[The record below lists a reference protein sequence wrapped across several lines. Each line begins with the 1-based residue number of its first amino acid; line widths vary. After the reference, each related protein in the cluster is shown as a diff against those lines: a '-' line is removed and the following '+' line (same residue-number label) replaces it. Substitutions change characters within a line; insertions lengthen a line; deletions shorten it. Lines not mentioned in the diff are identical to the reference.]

1 MLISLFRLRRNEI
14 IKWLNAV
21 GLQQIVLERGL
32 DADDN
37 DFHTSLSGGQQQRVM
52 WARMLYNVV
61 SRGASASASS
71 SSSSSSFV
79 LLGEILDF
87 FYLISLLFSVYFTI
101 IDLLVTSVFSMSDF
115 IENTIL

>member
-14 IKWLNAV
+14 IKWLDAV

-71 SSSSSSFV
+71 SSSSSASSPVSSFV
-79 LLGEILDF
+79 LLGEIFDF
-87 FYLISLLFSVYFTI
+87 FLSDLFI
-101 IDLLVTSVFSMSDF
+101 ILCIFH
-115 IENTIL
+115 NN